1 MPTEAVEQLQSN
13 SIVDSFRTFRVE
25 CESIGRQ
32 KCIVHT
38 KRNKLVACLREALVE
53 NLIFFFFFFFFS
65 LNDNTAASDNFNAL
79 VKCAK

>member
-79 VKCAK
+79 VKRAK